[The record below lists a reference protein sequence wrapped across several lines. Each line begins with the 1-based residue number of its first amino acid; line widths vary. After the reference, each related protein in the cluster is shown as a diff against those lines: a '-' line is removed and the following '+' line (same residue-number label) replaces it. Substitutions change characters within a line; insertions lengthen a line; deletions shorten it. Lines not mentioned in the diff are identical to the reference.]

1 MSNNRNLGNIAT
13 AITNAT
19 SGQVLTSQ
27 GSGVATFA
35 DAGGG
40 VTYYANVSDL
50 PSSGNSNGDAA
61 FVGANNRLYVFNGAG
76 WYSVALLN
84 QTPTISSVADAG
96 SNTTPFTLS
105 SSGTATVITITATD
119 SEGDALT
126 YNYSVSSGALN
137 GSTVAKGT
145 GASYAIAS
153 ASLLSGTYATSVN
166 AGSLT
171 FKPDGTRIYVAMTQN
186 DRVNQHDLSTA
197 WDISTASYDDNF
209 DTQSQVSKLKDIKFN
224 NDGTKMYA
232 ADAEGT
238 TNNTIYQYSLSTAW
252 DVTTASYDSKSYNF
266 SSVLTG
272 NELGCFVF
280 NADGSA
286 VYLAEHTPNRK
297 IYQFSLSTNFDI
309 STATYSNKNLDF
321 ASEAVGRPYFQFT
334 NDGTKLFMISTF
346 HTSGYVGKIYEYS
359 LTTAYDISTA
369 SYTNVNYAPSSITTG
384 KSGLAFKPDG
394 TKMFILGTDNSG
406 TISQFNLPVNNTND
420 FIVQPHASNAATF
433 GLTFTVNDGINTA
446 TSAAQA
452 FTLSF
457 LPDWSSTTQQAK
469 LQASDA
475 QANDKFSHSVAIS
488 SDGSTAIVGAMSE
501 DTGGAE
507 RGAAYIFTRSG
518 TSWSQQAKV
527 QASAAVN
534 YAQFGISVDISN
546 DGNSVIIG
554 AIYQASNKGAAYIF
568 TRSGTTW
575 SQQAELTASD
585 GASVDQLGW
594 NVSISG
600 DGNTAIAGARRQ
612 DTGGSD
618 TGAAYIFTKSGTTW
632 SQEAKIQATA
642 KTAGDE
648 FGYTVSLSDN
658 GNTALVTAP
667 FEDTQYADTGCAYI
681 FTRSGTTWSQQALI
695 QSDDNAAYGSFGY
708 ASAISGDGD
717 TAIVGYQKESTSG
730 SDSGSAYIFTRSG
743 TSWSQEA
750 EIQSSDIQSGDYYGW
765 SVSISNSGNVA
776 AVGAVTEDTTAS
788 NAGSVYIF
796 SRSGTSWTQEN
807 KIQASDAASEDQFGH
822 SVSISNDGET
832 LIAGAINEDTTANN
846 AGSAYIFVSA

>member
-119 SEGDALT
+119 SDGDALT
-126 YNYSVSSGALN
+126 YDYSVSSGALN
-137 GSTVAKGT
+137 GSTVTK
-145 GASYAIAS
+145 
-153 ASLLSGTYATSVN
+153 
-166 AGSLT
+166 
-171 FKPDGTRIYVAMTQN
+171 
-186 DRVNQHDLSTA
+186 
-197 WDISTASYDDNF
+197 
-209 DTQSQVSKLKDIKFN
+209 N
-224 NDGTKMYA
+224 NNVFT
-232 ADAEGT
+232 
-238 TNNTIYQYSLSTAW
+238 
-252 DVTTASYDSKSYNF
+252 VT
-266 SSVLTG
+266 
-272 NELGCFVF
+272 
-280 NADGSA
+280 
-286 VYLAEHTPNRK
+286 
-297 IYQFSLSTNFDI
+297 
-309 STATYSNKNLDF
+309 
-321 ASEAVGRPYFQFT
+321 
-334 NDGTKLFMISTF
+334 
-346 HTSGYVGKIYEYS
+346 
-359 LTTAYDISTA
+359 
-369 SYTNVNYAPSSITTG
+369 
-384 KSGLAFKPDG
+384 
-394 TKMFILGTDNSG
+394 
-406 TISQFNLPVNNTND
+406 
-420 FIVQPHASNAATF
+420 PHASNAATF
-433 GLTFTVNDGINTA
+433 NLTFTVTDGINTA
-446 TSAAQA
+446 TSAAQS
-452 FTLSF
+452 FTLEF
-457 LPDWSSTTQQAK
+457 LPDWSSATQQAK

-475 QANDKFSHSVAIS
+475 QASDKFSESVAIS

-527 QASAAVN
+527 QASDAVN

-554 AIYQASNKGAAYIF
+554 AIFQASNKGAAYIF

-575 SQQAELTASD
+575 SQQAQLTASD

-594 NVSISG
+594 DVSISG

-632 SQEAKIQATA
+632 SQEAKIQATD

-695 QSDDNAAYGSFGY
+695 QSDDNAAYKSFGY
-708 ASAISGDGD
+708 SSAISGDGD